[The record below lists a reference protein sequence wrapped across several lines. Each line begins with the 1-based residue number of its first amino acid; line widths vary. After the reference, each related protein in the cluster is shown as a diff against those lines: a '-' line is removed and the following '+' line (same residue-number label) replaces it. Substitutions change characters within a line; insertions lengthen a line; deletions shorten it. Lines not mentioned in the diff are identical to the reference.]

1 MKKGSDHHSLNIQV
15 LQTYPS
21 ETFTIIIN
29 ELLSK
34 KFIQQDI
41 LIFIEYALILF
52 APPPWPKAELREAKG
67 LPKPPRARGRGALGG
82 LGRPLASLSSAFGR
96 GGGGHFRFF
105 ESFGKFCLMTEGG
118 ATFKYEST

>member
-1 MKKGSDHHSLNIQV
+1 MIDYL
-15 LQTYPS
+15 
-21 ETFTIIIN
+21 
-29 ELLSK
+29 
-34 KFIQQDI
+34 
-41 LIFIEYALILF
+41 
-52 APPPWPKAELREAKG
+52 PPPPRPKAELREGKA

-118 ATFKYEST
+118 GNI